1 MPGRSL
7 TPLEVPGAAASELL
21 PRQDSLADELRFLL
35 HSAVFTLSDGYVPP
49 WRYQIDGNRADLY
62 VDFERTWQ
70 GTDPA
75 GREMTVACGAALS
88 YLDAVALRRGR
99 AVAIAPYPD
108 PATPDLVA
116 RVRLEPG
123 AAAGRPRPAGRE
135 RLVWDTAPAPPV
147 AVVRDALEAAVAGTN
162 VWLHLEQDPDQCAT
176 VAGLIAESDAQ
187 HLRDPL
193 RRRAET
199 AHQGPNR
206 WRLPPQPPA
215 GRLEPF
221 VIHPAAGRRAAAA
234 RLEPG
239 ATGRPVFAVLSTAGD
254 SRHEWLQAGQAL
266 GRLLMQARRDRIV
279 PAFRNQLIRIPV
291 LRARLQELIGRDGFP
306 QVLLGLVSA
315 ARHPGGSW

>member
-108 PATPDLVA
+108 PTTPDLVA

-162 VWLHLEQDPDQCAT
+162 VWLQLGGAGPGPVRHRGGVDRRKRCPAPAGP
-176 VAGLIAESDAQ
+176 VAAAGGDCSPGAESLAVTAAAPGGAA
-187 HLRDPL
+187 RTVCDP
-193 RRRAET
+193 
-199 AHQGPNR
+199 P
-206 WRLPPQPPA
+206 
-215 GRLEPF
+215 
-221 VIHPAAGRRAAAA
+221 GRRPPGSGGAA
-234 RLEPG
+234 R
-239 ATGRPVFAVLSTAGD
+239 A
-254 SRHEWLQAGQAL
+254 
-266 GRLLMQARRDRIV
+266 
-279 PAFRNQLIRIPV
+279 
-291 LRARLQELIGRDGFP
+291 GRDGP
-306 QVLLGLVSA
+306 PRVRRAGH
-315 ARHPGGSW
+315 RGG